1 MLVYYELRSPLQL
14 IKRPLATIWWTLF
27 GHKSALFI
35 RHQHEQRQI
44 ALRCLLLTFYCS
56 IFGVCVVKW
65 RPRRAADQL
74 AEVRIRALITPQ
86 SVSIDRKSRCRSIH
100 SYAERRQR
108 KLVYTTTH
116 SSHASLVLRPPR
128 FNLLT
133 YVWHAGIAPYV
144 YVNAPDEK

>member
-1 MLVYYELRSPLQL
+1 MLVCYELRSPLQL
-14 IKRPLATIWWTLF
+14 IRRPLATLWWTLF

-74 AEVRIRALITPQ
+74 AEVTVGGFGHLLPRNQSQLTGNLDADLFTHMQ
-86 SVSIDRKSRCRSIH
+86 SVGRENWFTQRRIH
-100 SYAERRQR
+100 
-108 KLVYTTTH
+108 LM
-116 SSHASLVLRPPR
+116 RP
-128 FNLLT
+128 
-133 YVWHAGIAPYV
+133 W
-144 YVNAPDEK
+144 